1 MNLLL
6 LFHFGNL
13 VLNEL
18 TSKETLYEAER
29 IFLSPGMAAEYKN

>member
-1 MNLLL
+1 MYAAILFYVQQDELLL

-18 TSKETLYEAER
+18 TSKEILY
-29 IFLSPGMAAEYKN
+29 